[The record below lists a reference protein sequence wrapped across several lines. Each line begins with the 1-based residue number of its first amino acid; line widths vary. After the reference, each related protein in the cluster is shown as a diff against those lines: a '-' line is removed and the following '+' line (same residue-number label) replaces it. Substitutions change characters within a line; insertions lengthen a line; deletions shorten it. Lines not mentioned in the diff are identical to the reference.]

1 MQTVIALGTFDGMH
15 LGHRAVIARAVE
27 KAREMDAQAMV
38 YTFSTIPRARFQEA
52 PRMLMTAE
60 ERKTEILKMGVDN
73 VVMVDFTKELA
84 EMSPEAFVQMLFE
97 TYHPCAI
104 VAGEDYSFGHRARG
118 NMEMLRMLA
127 EEMGFE
133 VITVETIRVKLP
145 DGSFGDKI
153 SSTDIR
159 KAIDDNNI
167 SLAEHLFK
175 GEIL

>member
-15 LGHRAVIARAVE
+15 LGHRTVIACAVE
-27 KAREMDAQAMV
+27 KAYEMNAKAMV

-60 ERKTEILKMGVDN
+60 ERKKEILKMGVDD
-73 VVMVDFTKELA
+73 VVMVDFTKEIA
-84 EMSPEAFVQMLFE
+84 EMSPEAFIQMLFT

-104 VAGEDYSFGHRARG
+104 VAGEDYSFGHKARG
-118 NMEMLRMLA
+118 NMEMLKNFS

-145 DGSFGDKI
+145 DGTFGDKV

-159 KAIDDNNI
+159 KAMNENNI

>member
-15 LGHRAVIARAVE
+15 PGHRAVISRAVD
-27 KAREMDAQAMV
+27 KARQMKKKAMV
-38 YTFSTIPRARFQEA
+38 YTFSTIPRALFADA
-52 PRMLMTAE
+52 PKMLMSAE
-60 ERKTEILKMGVDN
+60 DREKEMLKMGVSE
-73 VVMVDFTKELA
+73 VVMVDFTKEIA
-84 EMSPEAFVQMLFE
+84 EMSPEAFVKMLFE

-104 VAGEDYSFGHRARG
+104 VAGEDYSFGHKARG
-118 NMEMLRMLA
+118 NMEMLRTFGK
-127 EEMGFE
+127 EMGFE

>member
-1 MQTVIALGTFDGMH
+1 
-15 LGHRAVIARAVE
+15 
-27 KAREMDAQAMV
+27 
-38 YTFSTIPRARFQEA
+38 
-52 PRMLMTAE
+52 
-60 ERKTEILKMGVDN
+60 
-73 VVMVDFTKELA
+73 
-84 EMSPEAFVQMLFE
+84 
-97 TYHPCAI
+97 
-104 VAGEDYSFGHRARG
+104 
-118 NMEMLRMLA
+118 MEMLRTFGK
-127 EEMGFE
+127 EMGFE

>member
-15 LGHRAVIARAVE
+15 LGHRTVIACAVE
-27 KAREMDAQAMV
+27 KAYEMNAKAMV

-52 PRMLMTAE
+52 PRLLMTPE
-60 ERKTEILKMGVDN
+60 ERKKAILKMGVDD
-73 VVMVDFTKELA
+73 VVMVDFTEEIA

-104 VAGEDYSFGHRARG
+104 VAGEDYSFGHKARG
-118 NMEMLRMLA
+118 NMEMLRKLS

-145 DGSFGDKI
+145 DGSFGNKV

-159 KAIDDNNI
+159 NALNENKI
-167 SLAEHLFK
+167 SLAERLSK